1 MQLTIARFSLW
12 SSYEPCPLLLV
23 PVCSDLSSMLVA
35 TPISSNYA
43 HRPLREH
50 FLLPL
55 GIILNE
61 LFGVLGESVIHRLKR
76 GLALLS
82 T

>member
-1 MQLTIARFSLW
+1 
-12 SSYEPCPLLLV
+12 
-23 PVCSDLSSMLVA
+23 MLVA

-55 GIILNE
+55 GLILNE